1 MIKNFIIKTVIV
13 SVLFLLNFSIANA
26 KCKFMMDIG
35 DRYTDSHKDK
45 YGILYGEDDN
55 QYAEVKFPASDF
67 CPNDNF
73 DDNFLITYTFIGDR
87 LAAIQFFADNSID
100 NSATESMKLM
110 KYAKRVYGDFNTG
123 GNPQYYNNFNI
134 WEKVQKYIVYNRK
147 LIENIWDEEIYI
159 SNDKY
164 YEELALYQNMSEL
177 IEPLE
182 EEN

>member
-1 MIKNFIIKTVIV
+1 MTKNFIIKTIIV

-35 DRYTDSHKDK
+35 DKYTESHKDK

-55 QYAEVKFPASDF
+55 QYAEVKFPASEF

-73 DDNFLITYTFIGDR
+73 DDNFFIRYTFIGDG
-87 LAAIQFFADNSID
+87 LAAIQLFADNSID

-110 KYAKRVYGDFNTG
+110 KYVKRVYGDFDTG

-134 WEKVQKYIVYNRK
+134 WEKFQKYIVYNRN
-147 LIENIWDEEIYI
+147 LIENIWNEEIYI

-164 YEELALYQNMSEL
+164 YEELALYENTSEL
-177 IEPLE
+177 PEPLE

>member
-1 MIKNFIIKTVIV
+1 MRKHFIIKTIIV

-35 DRYTDSHKDK
+35 DRYTKTHEKN
-45 YGILYGEDDN
+45 YGPLFYEDDDS
-55 QYAEVKFPASDF
+55 YKEVEFIASEF

-73 DDNFLITYTFIGDR
+73 DDNFLIRYTFIDSR
-87 LAAIQFFADNSID
+87 LAAIQLFADNSID

-110 KYAKRVYGDFNTG
+110 RYAKRVYGNFDTG
-123 GNPQYYNNFNI
+123 GNPEYYENFNI
-134 WEKVQKYIVYNRK
+134 WEKVQKYIIYDRN
-147 LIENIWDEEIYI
+147 LIENIWNEEIYI

-164 YEELALYQNMSEL
+164 YEQIVTYQNTSEL
-177 IEPLE
+177 IAPLE